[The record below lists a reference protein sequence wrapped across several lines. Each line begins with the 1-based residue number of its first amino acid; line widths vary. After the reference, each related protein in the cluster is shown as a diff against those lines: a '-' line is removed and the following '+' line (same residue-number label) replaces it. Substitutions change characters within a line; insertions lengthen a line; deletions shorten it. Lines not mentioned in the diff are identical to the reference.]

1 MLKCFVRIC
10 FCLKRASACDKGGVC
25 TYSLRFVEYDM
36 EWIRLISCLGLVN
49 EMSNKLNGHQA

>member
-49 EMSNKLNGHQA
+49 EMSKQT